1 MVRAEG
7 FDRVYNVRPMSRF
20 MESSEPLYEYVL
32 RVTGVVE
39 YGASLQA
46 IVGGKAAPPPQ
57 GAQFDISFEGSIDGP
72 KLKGSVRGVDYANIR
87 ADGRVDL
94 HIHELFDLTDGG
106 KVAVFA
112 DGIGTLDAKG
122 ILHLRENVSC
132 KSSSPAYVWVNSV
145 QVWGIGTANLAA
157 GEIRVKGYKA

>member
-1 MVRAEG
+1 
-7 FDRVYNVRPMSRF
+7 
-20 MESSEPLYEYVL
+20 MESSEPLYENVL
-32 RVTGVVE
+32 RVTGIVE

-72 KLKGSVRGVDYANIR
+72 KLKGSVRSVNYTNIR

-94 HIHELFDLTDGG
+94 HIHEQFDLTDGG

-112 DGIGTLDAKG
+112 DGVGTLDEG
-122 ILHLRENVSC
+122 NPPSSGERE
-132 KSSSPAYVWVNSV
+132 
-145 QVWGIGTANLAA
+145 L
-157 GEIRVKGYKA
+157 